1 MNGHISSSL
10 FDKGKLHGFAAVAVT
25 VCMLLSALT
34 ALVATAP
41 SVEAEEPYF
50 EYRIGVTEDP
60 DSFNPFDMMS
70 GTSWSVAHMMY
81 EFLYAVGPEMDP
93 TPQLAASHEVSDDNL
108 TWTYHLVE
116 DSYWHDGRPVTA
128 HDVAFTFNMI
138 MENPK
143 ECALV
148 AGYLDGFDDV
158 VALDTHTV
166 EVSLLK
172 PKANMLSLIVPI
184 LPEHLWT
191 AVRDGDV
198 GIDRVEMWDTEY
210 FAEGP
215 VGSGPFILNEY
226 NMAQGYISLLA
237 QKPYHRLPGIEVD
250 SVNIDELLFV
260 IYKNDNAMITDLELG
275 DLDAVGGVPS
285 LSWDTLMTNPDIE
298 GQTPATHILEEFG
311 FNCATPEIRES
322 VNDDGDRNFPDAST
336 NYETCNL
343 SVRQAMTMATDIPYI
358 ADEIH
363 LGRAQEAY
371 AIIPPATPFWHY
383 AVPEEDK
390 WHNFGIEG
398 ANALLNESGYHQF
411 DGSDFGFA
419 GVRENESSG
428 ARLEFEF
435 YYIRSNL
442 MDELT
447 AQKMQEWWEEIGV
460 KANLHAAAEGIL
472 YNLEFEM
479 GYDMFIWS
487 WWPDVD
493 PTWFLSVLT
502 TGEIPL
508 DESDNTKWSD
518 AFYSNPY
525 YDQLWLEQQ
534 ETMDIFE
541 RQAIVREMQQIV
553 YRDCPYICLVYPA
566 GLIAYRTDNYENF
579 PDMEIKSGITPSSFW
594 YYFAI
599 EPKGVPAFDIG
610 LAPSYEVQR
619 DQETPFSV
627 MIHDSD
633 GDTLEVTWIFGDGSL
648 EEVYTYDTGTD
659 TSFEASVGHSYDTLA
674 SDLVL
679 TVSVTDG
686 TYVRNSTALVD
697 VVTLA
702 NFVPVISDPSCSPP
716 EAYVGETTTWSI
728 TASDAEETELTVT
741 WDWDDGSFTTTSIPV
756 STPGTAVTDEQT
768 HVFDDAGSYE
778 VTVWVD
784 DGYDAEGH
792 NNSFTFTTYS
802 VIGNSPPYALT
813 VADVVTN
820 VDIWTSLSATAR
832 DADPDTLQFT
842 WEWDDG
848 TFNVTEYDTSS
859 NPNAVVADDVWHMW
873 DTPDTYSVTVWVDD
887 LTGEPGH
894 NISSTVEVVV
904 SLDGDLPPS
913 SIQLIPDPDPA
924 IQEQP
929 VEMVVR
935 ATDGNGDA
943 LTITVEFGDGE
954 NYTDSTVGGTT
965 GPQSILAVHT
975 YVDVDTYT
983 VTVHVNDGTFNVS
996 KTFELLVEEPPENS
1010 PPSIL
1015 LSQSYSAM
1023 YNETF
1028 TITPMV
1034 ISDADDDELTV
1045 WYDWGDG
1052 SPWTEGNS
1060 TYTASHEYHEV
1071 ATFTLTAYADDNTGL
1086 TDHNVSKTTTVTVGS
1101 NLKPTINELPKY
1113 SPTENTTVGVEITFT
1128 VNVSDPEGD
1137 PMVVKIIFGD
1147 TQDVTQEAVDNMG
1160 SSENSTV
1167 TLTHTYTTSG
1177 DFDVKIWV
1185 EDDKDHENPSWS
1197 ERTLTLTIDPIPD
1210 EEEDDG
1216 GWSTTAIAAVAALA
1230 IIVAVAAVAL
1240 LLKRKKGSE
1249 PELGL
1254 PEEDEPAPEQAEEPP
1269 EPPEA

>member
-1 MNGHISSSL
+1 MNGPISSSV
-10 FDKGKLHGFAAVAVT
+10 FDKGNLHGFASVAVV
-25 VCMLLSALT
+25 VCMLFSALT
-34 ALVATAP
+34 TLVATAP
-41 SVEAEEPYF
+41 SVEAEEPVFVYK
-50 EYRIGVTEDP
+50 IGVTEDP

-81 EFLYAVGPEMDP
+81 EFLYAVGPVMDP
-93 TPQLAASHEVSDDNL
+93 YPQLAASHEVSDDYL

-116 DSYWHDGRPVTA
+116 DSYWHDGYPVTA
-128 HDVAFTFNMI
+128 HDVVFTFNMI
-138 MENPK
+138 MDYPR
-143 ECALV
+143 ECALMG
-148 AGYLDGFDDV
+148 GYLEGFDEV

-166 EVSLLK
+166 EVTLLK

-191 AVRDGDV
+191 KVRDSDV
-198 GIDRVEMWDTEY
+198 GIDRVEMWDPEY
-210 FAEGP
+210 FPDGP

-226 NMAQGYISLLA
+226 SQAQGYISLLA

-250 SVNIDELLFV
+250 SVNIDELLFI
-260 IYKNDNAMITDLELG
+260 IYKNDNAMVTDLEIG
-275 DLDAVGGVPS
+275 NIDAVDGVPS

-311 FNCATPEIRES
+311 FNCAPPEMRES
-322 VNDDGDRNFPDAST
+322 VNEDGERNFPDAST

-343 SVRQAMTMATDIPYI
+343 SVRQAMTMATDIPYV
-358 ADEIH
+358 ADVIH
-363 LGRAQEAY
+363 QGRAQEAY

-390 WHNFGIEG
+390 WHNYGIEG
-398 ANALLNESGYHQF
+398 ANALLDRSGYDKF
-411 DGSDFGFA
+411 DTD
-419 GVRENESSG
+419 GVRMNETND

-435 YYIRSNL
+435 YYIRANL
-442 MDELT
+442 EDELT
-447 AQKMQEWWEEIGV
+447 AEKMQEWWEDIGV
-460 KANLHAAAEGIL
+460 KVNLHASAEGIL

-479 GYDMFIWS
+479 GYDLFIWS

-502 TGEIPL
+502 TDEIPL
-508 DESDNTKWSD
+508 DSSDNTKWSD

-525 YDQLWLEQQ
+525 YDQLWVEQQ

-541 RQAIVREMQQIV
+541 RQAIVHEMQQIV

-566 GLIAYRTDNYENF
+566 GLIAYRTDNYENY
-579 PDMEIKSGITPSSFW
+579 PDMEVSSGITPSSFW
-594 YYFAI
+594 FYFSI
-599 EPKGVPAFDIG
+599 EPKGVPAFDVG
-610 LAPSYEVQR
+610 LSPSYEVQR
-619 DQETPFSV
+619 SQETTFSV

-633 GDTLEVTWIFGDGSL
+633 GDALEVTWIFGDGSP
-648 EEVYTYDTGTD
+648 EEVYTYPAGTTD
-659 TSFEASVGHSYDTLA
+659 TSFEASVTHSYDTLA
-674 SDLVL
+674 SGLVL

-686 TYVRNSTALVD
+686 TYVRNNTASVD

-702 NFVPVISDPSCSPP
+702 NLVPVISSPSCSPP
-716 EAYVGETTTWSI
+716 VAYIGETTTWSI

-741 WDWDDGSFTTTSIPV
+741 WDWDDGSFTTTTETAGAPGESIQV
-756 STPGTAVTDEQT
+756 ELT
-768 HVFDDAGSYE
+768 HVFDNPGDYD
-778 VTVWVD
+778 VTAWVN
-784 DGYDAEGH
+784 DGYDEPGH
-792 NNSFTFTTYS
+792 NNSFTFATYS
-802 VIGNSPPYALT
+802 VIANSPPYALT
-813 VADVVTN
+813 VAETATN

-832 DADPDTLQFT
+832 DADPDTLRFT
-842 WEWDDG
+842 WEWDDD

-859 NPNAVVADDVWHMW
+859 NPNAVVIDDVWHMW

-894 NISSTVEVVV
+894 NISSTIEVVV

-913 SIQLIPDPDPA
+913 SIQLIADPDPA
-924 IQEQP
+924 IQGQP
-929 VEMVVR
+929 VEMAVR
-935 ATDGNGDA
+935 SADGNGDA

-954 NYTDSTVGGTT
+954 DYTDSTVGGTT

-1010 PPSIL
+1010 PPRIQL
-1015 LSQSYSAM
+1015 AGSYSAM

-1028 TITPMV
+1028 TITPMT
-1034 ISDADDDELTV
+1034 ISDADGDELTV

-1052 SPWTEGNS
+1052 SPMTKGNVS
-1060 TYTASHEYHEV
+1060 YSASHEYHEV
-1071 ATFTLTAYADDNTGL
+1071 AIFTLKAYVDDGIPEPG
-1086 TDHNVSKTTTVTVGS
+1086 HNVSATAQVTVSS
-1101 NLKPTINELPKY
+1101 NLKPTINGLPKY
-1113 SPTENTTVGVEITFT
+1113 SPTENVTVGVEITFT

-1147 TQDVTQEAVDNMG
+1147 SQDVAQETVNNMG
-1160 SSENSTV
+1160 SSGNFTV

-1185 EDDKDHENPSWS
+1185 EDDKSHKNPSWS
-1197 ERTLTLTIDPIPD
+1197 ERTLALTVDPISD
-1210 EEEDDG
+1210 EEDDG
-1216 GWSTTAIAAVAALA
+1216 GWSFAAIAAIAILA
-1230 IIVAVAAVAL
+1230 IIAVVAMAL

-1249 PELGL
+1249 PELPEDESS
-1254 PEEDEPAPEQAEEPP
+1254 PEEMTEPP

>member
-1 MNGHISSSL
+1 MHTAGKESRVLSGL
-10 FDKGKLHGFAAVAVT
+10 FGEGRLHGFAAIMIAM
-25 VCMLLSALT
+25 CMLLPVLAT
-34 ALVATAP
+34 LVVTAP
-41 SVEAEEPYF
+41 SVEAEEPVF
-50 EYRIGVTEDP
+50 VYRIGVTEDP

-81 EFLYAVGPEMDP
+81 EFLYAVGPRMDP
-93 TPQLAASHEVSDDNL
+93 YPQLAASHEVSDDNL

-116 DSYWHDGRPVTA
+116 DSYWHDGYPVTA
-128 HDVAFTFNMI
+128 HDVVFTFKMI
-138 MENPK
+138 MDNPK
-143 ECALV
+143 ECSLM

-166 EVSLLK
+166 EVSLLN

-184 LPEHLWT
+184 LPEHRWT

-198 GIDRVEMWDTEY
+198 GINRVDMWDTDY
-210 FAEGP
+210 FPDGP

-226 NMAQGYISLLA
+226 NQAQGYISLLA

-250 SVNIDELLFV
+250 SVNIDELLFI
-260 IYKNDNAMITDLELG
+260 IYKNANAMVTDLELG
-275 DLDAVGGVPS
+275 EIEAVDGVPT
-285 LSWDTLMTNPDIE
+285 LSWETLMENPDVD

-311 FNCATPEIRES
+311 FNCASKEWRES
-322 VNDDGDRNFPDAST
+322 VNEDGDRNFPDAST

-363 LGRAQEAY
+363 DGRAQEAY

-398 ANALLNESGYHQF
+398 ANALLDRAGYGQF
-411 DGSDFGFA
+411 DTD
-419 GVRENESSG
+419 GVRMNETSG

-447 AQKMQEWWEEIGV
+447 AQKMQEWWVDIGV
-460 KANLHAAAEGIL
+460 KANLHATSEGIL

-479 GYDMFIWS
+479 EYDLFIWS

-502 TGEIPL
+502 TDEIPV
-508 DESDNTKWSD
+508 DNSDNTKWSD
-518 AFYSNPY
+518 AFYSNPV
-525 YDQLWLEQQ
+525 YDQLWVEQQ

-541 RQAIVREMQQIV
+541 RQAIVHEMQRMV

-566 GLIAYRTDNYENF
+566 GLIAYRTDNYENV
-579 PDMEIKSGITPSSFW
+579 PDMEINSGVTPSSFW
-594 YYFAI
+594 YYFEI

-610 LAPSYEVQR
+610 LAPSYEVLR

-633 GDTLEVTWIFGDGSL
+633 GDALEVTWIFGDGSP
-648 EEVYTYDTGTD
+648 EEVDTYDTGTD
-659 TSFEASVGHSYDTLA
+659 TSFEASVSHSYDTLA

-697 VVTLA
+697 VVTLS
-702 NFVPVISDPSCSPP
+702 NQVPTISAPSCSPP
-716 EAYVGETTTWSI
+716 EAYIGETTTWSI
-728 TASDAEETELTVT
+728 TASDAEEAGLTVT
-741 WDWDDGSFTTTSIPV
+741 WDWDDGSFTTT
-756 STPGTAVTDEQT
+756 TETAGAPGEPIQIEQA
-768 HVFDDAGSYE
+768 HVFDNPGDYD
-778 VTVWVD
+778 VTVWVN
-784 DGYDAEGH
+784 DGYDAPGH
-792 NNSFTFTTYS
+792 NNSFTFATYS
-802 VIGNSPPYALT
+802 VIANSPPYSLT
-813 VADVVTN
+813 VADVATN

-832 DADPDTLQFT
+832 DADTDTLRFT

-859 NPNAVVADDVWHMW
+859 NPNAVVIDDVWHMW
-873 DTPDTYSVTVWVDD
+873 DTPATYSVTVWVDD
-887 LTGEPGH
+887 LTGESGH

-904 SLDGDLPPS
+904 SLDGPLAPS
-913 SIQLIPDPDPA
+913 SVQLIADPDPA
-924 IQEQP
+924 IQGQP

-935 ATDGNGDA
+935 AADGDGDA

-954 NYTDSTVGGTT
+954 EYTDSTVGGTT
-965 GPQSILAVHT
+965 GPQSVLAVHT

-1010 PPSIL
+1010 PPSIQL
-1015 LSQSYSAM
+1015 AGSYSAM

-1034 ISDADDDELTV
+1034 VSDADGDDLTV

-1052 SPWTEGNS
+1052 SPMTEGDVD
-1060 TYTASHEYHEV
+1060 YAASHEYHEV
-1071 ATFTLTAYADDNTGL
+1071 AIFTLKAYVDDGIPEPG
-1086 TDHNVSKTTTVTVGS
+1086 HNVSKTAQVTVGS

-1128 VNVSDPEGD
+1128 LNVSDPEGD

-1147 TQDVTQEAVDNMG
+1147 SQDVTEETVNNMG
-1160 SSENSTV
+1160 SSENFTV
-1167 TLTHTYTTSG
+1167 ELTHTYTTSG

-1185 EDDKDHENPSWS
+1185 EDDKDHEDPAWS
-1197 ERTLTLTIDPIPD
+1197 ERTISLTIDPIPD
-1210 EEEDDG
+1210 EEGDDG
-1216 GWSTTAIAAVAALA
+1216 GLSTVAIAAVGLLA
-1230 IIVAVAAVAL
+1230 IIAAVAVAAL

-1249 PELGL
+1249 PELPEDESSPEQMDEPPPES
-1254 PEEDEPAPEQAEEPP
+1254 PEE
-1269 EPPEA
+1269 

>member
-1 MNGHISSSL
+1 M
-10 FDKGKLHGFAAVAVT
+10 HGFASIAVAM
-25 VCMLLSALT
+25 CMLLSALT

-41 SVEAEEPYF
+41 SVEAEEPAIV
-50 EYRIGVTEDP
+50 YRIGVTEQP
-60 DSFNPFDMMS
+60 DSFNPFDMMA

-81 EFLYAVGPEMDP
+81 EFLYAVGPKMDP
-93 TPQLAASHEVSDDNL
+93 YPQLAASHEYSDDYL
-108 TWTYHLVE
+108 TWTFHLVE
-116 DSYWHDGRPVTA
+116 DSYWHDGYPVTA
-128 HDVAFTFNMI
+128 HDVEFTFNMI
-138 MENPK
+138 LDYPR
-143 ECALV
+143 ECALM
-148 AGYLDGFDDV
+148 ADYLENV
-158 VALDTHTV
+158 VKVTATDEYTV
-166 EVSLLK
+166 RIELEA
-172 PKANMLSLIVPI
+172 PKANMLGLIIPI
-184 LPEHLWT
+184 LPEHRWT
-191 AVRDGDV
+191 KVRDGDV
-198 GIDRVEMWDTEY
+198 GINRVDMFDQEY
-210 FAEGP
+210 FPDGP

-226 NMAQGYISLLA
+226 SQAQGYISLLA
-237 QKPYHRLPGIEVD
+237 QKPYHRLPDIEVD
-250 SVNIDELLFV
+250 SVNIDELQFI
-260 IYKNDNAMITDLELG
+260 IYKNANAMVTDLEIG
-275 DLDAVGGVPS
+275 NIDAVGGVPT
-285 LSWDTLMTNPDIE
+285 LSWDTLMANPDIE

-311 FNCATPEIRES
+311 FNCAPPEWRES
-322 VNDDGDRNFPDAST
+322 VNETTGERNFPDAST
-336 NYETCNL
+336 NYETCNVK
-343 SVRQAMTMATDIPYI
+343 VRQAMAMATDIPYI

-390 WHNFGIEG
+390 WHNYGIEG
-398 ANALLNESGYHQF
+398 ANALLDESGYGEF
-411 DGSDFGFA
+411 DND
-419 GVRENESSG
+419 GVRMNETNG

-435 YYIRSNL
+435 YYIRSIL

-447 AQKMQEWWEEIGV
+447 AQKMQEWWKQIGV
-460 KANLHAAAEGIL
+460 KVNLHAAAEGIL

-479 GYDMFIWS
+479 EYDMFIWS

-502 TGEIPL
+502 TGQIPL
-508 DESDNTKWSD
+508 DNSDNTKWSD
-518 AFYSNPY
+518 AFYTNPY

-534 ETMDIFE
+534 QTMDIFE
-541 RQAIVREMQQIV
+541 RQAIVHEMQQIV

-566 GLIAYRTDNYENF
+566 GLIAYRTDNWENV
-579 PDMEIKSGITPSSFW
+579 PDMEISSGITPSSFW
-594 YYFAI
+594 YYFEI

-619 DQETPFSV
+619 GQNTPFSV

-633 GDTLEVTWIFGDGSL
+633 GDPLEVTWTFGDGSD
-648 EEVYTYDTGTD
+648 EVSQTFTTGTD
-659 TSFEASVGHSYDTLA
+659 TSFEASVTHSYDTLA
-674 SDLVL
+674 NDLVL
-679 TVSVTDG
+679 KVSVTDG
-686 TYVRNSTALVD
+686 TYVRNNTASVD

-702 NFVPVISDPSCSPP
+702 NSVPTISDPSCSPS
-716 EAYVGETTTWSI
+716 EAYIGETTTWSI

-741 WDWDDGSFTTTSIPV
+741 WDWNDGSFTTTTETASA
-756 STPGTAVTDEQT
+756 PGEPINIELT
-768 HVFDDAGSYE
+768 HVFDNPGDYD
-778 VTVWVD
+778 VTVWVN
-784 DGYDAEGH
+784 DGYDAPGH
-792 NNSFTFTTYS
+792 NNSFTFATYS
-802 VIGNSPPYALT
+802 VVGNSPPYALT
-813 VADVVTN
+813 VADTATN

-859 NPNAVVADDVWHMW
+859 NPNAVVIDDVWHMW

-913 SIQLIPDPDPA
+913 SIQLIADPDPA
-924 IQEQP
+924 VQGQP
-929 VEMVVR
+929 VEIIVR
-935 ATDGNGDA
+935 AADGNGDA

-983 VTVHVNDGTFNVS
+983 VTAHVDDGTFNVS
-996 KTFELLVEEPPENS
+996 KTRELLVGEPPENS
-1010 PPSIL
+1010 PPSIKL
-1015 LSQSYSAM
+1015 AGSYSAM

-1034 ISDADDDELTV
+1034 ISDADGDDLTV

-1052 SPWTEGNS
+1052 SPMTEGDVD
-1060 TYTASHEYHEV
+1060 YAASHEYHEV
-1071 ATFTLTAYADDNTGL
+1071 AIFTLKAYVDDGISEP
-1086 TDHNVSKTTTVTVGS
+1086 DHNVSATAQVTVGS

-1147 TQDVTQEAVDNMG
+1147 SQNVNEETVNNMG
-1160 SSENSTV
+1160 SSENFTV
-1167 TLTHTYTTSG
+1167 TLTHTYTASG
-1177 DFDVKIWV
+1177 KFDVKVWV
-1185 EDDKDHENPSWS
+1185 EDDKDHEDPAWS
-1197 ERTLTLTIDPIPD
+1197 ERTLTLTIDPIQDD
-1210 EEEDDG
+1210 EDDDG
-1216 GWSTTAIAAVAALA
+1216 GLSTVAIAAIGLLAIIAAVA
-1230 IIVAVAAVAL
+1230 VAVL

-1249 PELGL
+1249 PEL
-1254 PEEDEPAPEQAEEPP
+1254 PEDESSPEQMAEPPPP